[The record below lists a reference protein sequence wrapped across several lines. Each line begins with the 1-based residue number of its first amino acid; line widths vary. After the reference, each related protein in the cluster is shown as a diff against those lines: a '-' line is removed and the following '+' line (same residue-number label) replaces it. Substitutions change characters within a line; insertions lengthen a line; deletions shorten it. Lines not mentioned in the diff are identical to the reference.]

1 MFFLRIKVIWGI
13 ASSKGFTS
21 IEVPADWPSPH
32 TDNVDLATLSDPEKC
47 NLWRT
52 VDVPDFIVYYLLLQN
67 CKHFG
72 QAQGTPFT
80 EPPFSTQI
88 GWEASSCQVELLLN
102 GGYDSSKLDDLT
114 ELLINHCHNV
124 IPLDK
129 LPAIIT
135 EAKFIPRFKSW
146 NGRTTT
152 SPSGL
157 HLGHYKA
164 LIGVNIPFP
173 WTLSQERPLKTN
185 GNR

>member
-1 MFFLRIKVIWGI
+1 MFCQIKVIRGI

-21 IEVPADWPSPH
+21 IGVPADWPSPH
-32 TDNVDLATLSDPEKC
+32 TDDVNLDTLSDPKEC

-52 VDVPDFIVYYLLLQN
+52 VDVLDSIVYYLLLQN

-72 QAQGTPFT
+72 QAQGTLFT

-88 GWEASSCQVELLLN
+88 DWEASSCQAELILN
-102 GGYDSSKLDDLT
+102 GDYDSFELDDLT
-114 ELLINHCHNV
+114 ELLINHCRNV

-129 LPAIIT
+129 LPATIR
-135 EAKFIPRFKSW
+135 EAEFISRFKTR
-146 NGRTTT
+146 NERTST

-164 LIGVNIPFP
+164 LISKHSPP
-173 WTLSQERPLKTN
+173 LDTLAWKAL
-185 GNR
+185 